1 MDAPEQLEETLDPQD
16 WGAMRALGH
25 QMVDDML
32 SWLQSARER
41 EVWQPVPAEVKTHFQ
56 QPVPTGPTP
65 PAEIYADFQQTI
77 LPYPMGNTH
86 PRFWSW
92 VMGNGTALGMLA
104 EMLAAGMNP
113 NMGGGEHVG
122 IYVERQV
129 IDWTKALLGFPADAS
144 GLLVSGGSMANLVA
158 LAVAR
163 NSHAAR
169 PGHAPGPHGGAGTG
183 GRAGGFDVRKE
194 GLQGCTGRM
203 MVYTSAEAH
212 SSIQKAV
219 ELLGLGSESLR
230 LIPVDDAYRIDV
242 AALERALAADRAA
255 GLQPICLIGH
265 AGTVNSGAIDP
276 LETLADIAAREGL
289 WFHVDGAIGALAAL
303 APDLRPKLAGMSR
316 ADSVALDFHKWLYVQ
331 FEAGCVLIR
340 DEVRHRQTFSLTP
353 EYLESHGE
361 RGIAA
366 GSRWPNE
373 YGVQLTRSFRAL
385 KIWMSLREHGVDKY
399 GRLISQNAAQARY
412 LAGLVAASPDLELIA
427 PVDLNIVCFRFNPG
441 AGGRGS
447 LPNGDDVGLNALN
460 QEILLRLHES
470 GVAAP
475 SYTTLAGRYAL
486 RAAITN
492 HRSRRED
499 FDLLARE
506 VVRLGHEV
514 AAGR

>member
-1 MDAPEQLEETLDPQD
+1 MDAPGQIEETLDPQD
-16 WGAMRALGH
+16 WDAMRALGH
-25 QMVDDML
+25 RMVDDML
-32 SWLQSARER
+32 SWLESARER
-41 EVWQPVPAEVKTHFQ
+41 NVWQPVPAEVKAHFRQ
-56 QPVPTGPTP
+56 SVPAGPTP
-65 PAEIYADFQQTI
+65 PAEIYADFQETI
-77 LPYPMGNTH
+77 LPYAMGNTH

-163 NSHAAR
+163 NTHA
-169 PGHAPGPHGGAGTG
+169 
-183 GRAGGFDVRKE
+183 GFDVRAV

-203 MVYTSAEAH
+203 TVYTSSEAH

-219 ELLGLGSESLR
+219 ELLGLGSERLR
-230 LIPVDDAYRIDV
+230 LIPVDDTYRIDV
-242 AALERALAADRAA
+242 PALERALAADRAA

-289 WFHVDGAIGALAAL
+289 WFHVDGAIGALAVL
-303 APDLRPKLAGMSR
+303 APDLRPRFAGISR

-331 FEAGCVLIR
+331 FEAGCVLVR
-340 DEVRHRQTFSLTP
+340 DEAGHRRTFSLTP

-361 RGIAA
+361 RGLAA

-373 YGVQLTRSFRAL
+373 YGVQLTRGFRAL
-385 KIWMSLREHGVDKY
+385 KVWMSLREHGVEKY

-412 LAGLVAASPDLELIA
+412 LAGLVNASADLELIA

-441 AGGRGS
+441 VRRSGS
-447 LPNGDDVGLNALN
+447 ARWDEASLNALN
-460 QEILLRLHES
+460 HEILLRLHES

-475 SYTTLAGRYAL
+475 SYTTLGGRYAL

-499 FDLLARE
+499 FDLLVRE
-506 VVRLGHEV
+506 VTRLGQEV
-514 AAGR
+514 AAERMAAR